1 MIKRKC
7 SCYKKVS
14 NADDFQNVERN
25 ENKNY
30 METLQRLIKS
40 KLQTDFEKTTQDDF
54 EDLRLDLQNFIKEKM
69 EKLEKDIENLKPR
82 KMPLSSRLS
91 ISYGKQDYL
100 LHMHNQ

>member
-1 MIKRKC
+1 MKRKC
-7 SCYKKVS
+7 SCCKKVS
-14 NADDFQNVERN
+14 TGEDFQNMEQN
-25 ENKNY
+25 ENKKY

-40 KLQTDFEKTTQDDF
+40 KLQIDFEKTTQDDF

>member
-1 MIKRKC
+1 MKRKC
-7 SCYKKVS
+7 SCCKKVS
-14 NADDFQNVERN
+14 NDEDFQNMEQN
-25 ENKNY
+25 ENKKY

-91 ISYGKQDYL
+91 ISHGKQDYL